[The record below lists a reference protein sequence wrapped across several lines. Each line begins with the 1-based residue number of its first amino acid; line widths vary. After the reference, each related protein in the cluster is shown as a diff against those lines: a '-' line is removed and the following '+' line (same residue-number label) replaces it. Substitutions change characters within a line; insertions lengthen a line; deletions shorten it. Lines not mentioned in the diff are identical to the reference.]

1 MNSMFK
7 LTNNWCWPNPET
19 RGNVVTFLV
28 EELSNQSTFELEYE
42 QYTMKLITVIVIL
55 CQALQIKSQSK
66 FVFNNVEFLSLES
79 FQITWRCPS
88 CNITRKW
95 IIFDRYLHWKKRSF
109 WPRRHFFRI
118 QYLSSHVCN
127 SSTRSQ
133 IMVSFIR
140 QSGLYWCVARIHWT
154 DYVWQ
159 NIQVS

>member
-7 LTNNWCWPNPET
+7 LTNNWCWPNPKT
-19 RGNVVTFLV
+19 RGNVVTILV

-66 FVFNNVEFLSLES
+66 FVFNYVKYYISHFRISTS
-79 FQITWRCPS
+79 RYPR

-95 IIFDRYLHWKKRSF
+95 IIYNKHLHWKKRSF
-109 WPRRHFFRI
+109 WPSRHFFRI
-118 QYLSSHVCN
+118 QYLSSHVCI

-140 QSGLYWCVARIHWT
+140 QSGLYRCVARIHWT